1 MKSNPLR
8 SNRDAPS
15 RFLKNLKKIW
25 TSRPD
30 LTPRYDKASNKIVRG
45 QIGTGCPSY
54 NRFNAFNANSG
65 LYNPTPWGQIGT
77 VRPVDGNFVLYFQ
90 KKFRQDEK
98 RYRNHIDRPPWPA
111 VYSPFRPS
119 GSRSSATTTI
129 NSKFGVVRISKF
141 HISCGNV
148 ADSYYL
154 FHAHELAI
162 FIAWPVGVAMEP
174 LTS

>member
-54 NRFNAFNANSG
+54 NRFNAYSDDIRVCKTQPVEVKSG
-65 LYNPTPWGQIGT
+65 RLVQM
-77 VRPVDGNFVLYFQ
+77 
-90 KKFRQDEK
+90 
-98 RYRNHIDRPPWPA
+98 
-111 VYSPFRPS
+111 
-119 GSRSSATTTI
+119 
-129 NSKFGVVRISKF
+129 
-141 HISCGNV
+141 
-148 ADSYYL
+148 
-154 FHAHELAI
+154 
-162 FIAWPVGVAMEP
+162 VGK
-174 LTS
+174 LLQF